1 MECQT
6 NERTAQRA
14 QPNKN
19 MTDTKKSIKKN
30 VKPIATT
37 IKRGRGR
44 PASFPGQECRAIL
57 STIPEENIAQ
67 LHELKAKWGCNL
79 NQTLVRVL
87 ARAHKD
93 AFRSRSKK
101 AATK

>member
-1 MECQT
+1 MST
-6 NERTAQRA
+6 
-14 QPNKN
+14 
-19 MTDTKKSIKKN
+19 TKKASKN
-30 VKPIATT
+30 ANATIAVT

-67 LHELKAKWGCNL
+67 LHELKAKWGLNL

-101 AATK
+101 TATSTK